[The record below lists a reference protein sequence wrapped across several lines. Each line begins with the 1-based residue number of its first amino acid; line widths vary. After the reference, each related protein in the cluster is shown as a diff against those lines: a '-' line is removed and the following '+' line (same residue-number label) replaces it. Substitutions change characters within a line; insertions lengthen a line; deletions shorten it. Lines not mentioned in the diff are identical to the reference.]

1 MKQEENSEVFVNCL
15 VQKKG
20 LPLEICVSSIKGV
33 NIIEQN
39 KTNWL
44 CAPWE

>member
-1 MKQEENSEVFVNCL
+1 MKQEGNSEVFVNCL

-20 LPLEICVSSIKGV
+20 RPSIKGV

-39 KTNWL
+39 KTTWL
-44 CAPWE
+44 CQ